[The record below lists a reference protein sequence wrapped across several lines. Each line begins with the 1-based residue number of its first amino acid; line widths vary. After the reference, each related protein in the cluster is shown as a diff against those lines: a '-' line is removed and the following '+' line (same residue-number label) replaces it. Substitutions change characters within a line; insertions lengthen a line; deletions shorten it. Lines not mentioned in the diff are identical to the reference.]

1 MFPNKPGTVPPGLT
15 LLGVGRNTSGHPWG
29 IPAVILSGQLTTILT
44 CCPPR
49 PRTGHFHER
58 QADEQPGQATATAL
72 FCTQAWLAPT
82 AQADRQLPWTT
93 MSSRVAGDTSD
104 TKPKWTDR
112 PHRRR
117 MAGPGPRCHTLST
130 RLGSYKSGHRES
142 SGRGLSLCAAG
153 CPRFSQESGGEGP
166 LAHARPAGSLASSAV
181 VSVFLE
187 LRQRMRD
194 TEFTSFILMRRLG
207 SALLDGQ
214 ASFSCILSIALEGLR
229 SLFSEPAML
238 GVLSRTWNSVDLK
251 DGARPPSLATVGPGW
266 GPGLV
271 VWQVMT
277 PSTSEDSAAGGARL
291 VPSFSPTKSGLSVQ
305 PHFLRP

>member
-15 LLGVGRNTSGHPWG
+15 LPGVGRSTSGHPWG

-93 MSSRVAGDTSD
+93 ASSRVAGDTSD

-112 PHRRR
+112 PHRQR

-130 RLGSYKSGHRES
+130 RLGSYESAETEREGQS
-142 SGRGLSLCAAG
+142 VGYSPVCVLGN
-153 CPRFSQESGGEGP
+153 PRTAITQELMDQQP
-166 LAHARPAGSLASSAV
+166 QVANSSAYI
-181 VSVFLE
+181 F
-187 LRQRMRD
+187 QQ
-194 TEFTSFILMRRLG
+194 LM
-207 SALLDGQ
+207 
-214 ASFSCILSIALEGLR
+214 
-229 SLFSEPAML
+229 
-238 GVLSRTWNSVDLK
+238 
-251 DGARPPSLATVGPGW
+251 
-266 GPGLV
+266 
-271 VWQVMT
+271 
-277 PSTSEDSAAGGARL
+277 
-291 VPSFSPTKSGLSVQ
+291 
-305 PHFLRP
+305 